1 MLFNLSRRKKI
12 VLSIALGAGL
22 LSGIAVPQLLPL
34 ERLGMAVAIGIVVG
48 ILVAVALRT
57 GHDI

>member
-12 VLSIALGAGL
+12 VLSIGLGAGL
-22 LSGIAVPQLLPL
+22 LSGIVVPQLLPL
-34 ERLGMAVAIGIVVG
+34 ERLGMAVAIGMVVG
-48 ILVAVALRT
+48 IQVAVALRT